1 MAAVVARSLMF
12 SRSRRRRASV
22 PVRRNTAPMWKKLA
36 VVLSAP
42 VAVVVVVGLLH
53 ANTWNFFLF
62 LAVVIG
68 VAAAAVW
75 GTARLL
81 GVRLSLGSWD

>member
-1 MAAVVARSLMF
+1 MASKTKR
-12 SRSRRRRASV
+12 
-22 PVRRNTAPMWKKLA
+22 RRNTAPAWKKFA

-42 VAVVVVVGLLH
+42 VAVTMVISFLG
-53 ANTWNFFLF
+53 ASTWSFLPF
-62 LAVVIG
+62 VMLIVA

-75 GTARLL
+75 LTAKLL

>member
-1 MAAVVARSLMF
+1 MART
-12 SRSRRRRASV
+12 RQNR
-22 PVRRNTAPMWKKLA
+22 PPRNTAAMWKKLS

-42 VAVVVVVGLLH
+42 VAVFIVVNLLH
-53 ANTWNFFLF
+53 ARTWNFFL
-62 LAVVIG
+62 LLGLVIV

-75 GTARLL
+75 LAAKLL